1 MSAALPVP
9 QQRGQAYSGEDPD
22 SDGKARYRRENVQ
35 EPMDSQRKTDLRS
48 ILFCVSKNP
57 EAESLEH
64 ARIEKNEASQ
74 AERQNYAS
82 HIPANSRHQALPVDW
97 RRALAAEKIQPAEHR
112 KGNARLL
119 HEEGQSQQEAAGKQ
133 LPASPGFDGF
143 QQEEDPGQREHYDKV
158 RCMRGKAQDCGAG
171 GKKNVG

>member
-1 MSAALPVP
+1 MSAALSVP
-9 QQRGQAYSGEDPD
+9 QQRRQPQSANDPQA
-22 SDGKARYRRENVQ
+22 DGGTRDRRENFH
-35 EPMDSQRKTDLRS
+35 EPPGSQRKTGLRS

-57 EAESLEH
+57 EPESLEH
-64 ARIEKNEASQ
+64 TCIEKNEASQ
-74 AERQNYAS
+74 AERPNYAS

-97 RRALAAEKIQPAEHR
+97 RRALAAEKIQPAEHS

-143 QQEEDPGQREHYDKV
+143 QQEEDPGQREHYDKIG
-158 RCMRGKAQDCGAG
+158 RASCRERG
-171 GKKNVG
+171 